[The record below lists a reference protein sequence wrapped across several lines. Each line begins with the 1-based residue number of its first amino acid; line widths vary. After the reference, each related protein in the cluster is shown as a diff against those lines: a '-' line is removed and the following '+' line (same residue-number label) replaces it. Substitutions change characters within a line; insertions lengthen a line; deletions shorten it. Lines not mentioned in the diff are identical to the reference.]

1 MPLISQTSDLRSYK
15 QPYVSNMDRRGGG
28 SSNQPYQT
36 KVMEIPNDNQ
46 TSNDSNKLRLGLTGG
61 PDILNRGGLNAF
73 RRAGI
78 DTARLAQYFFDFKSR
93 GPLFIVKQNILSR
106 ASVKTESSIGV
117 GYGGGFVN
125 QGIYTPL
132 STLGQTIAGVAGTH
146 LNFLGVDPTSP
157 MSGVLSTGLSSAG
170 LNRYEVVA
178 RDNDKEGKNRL
189 VNLFLSKQFKKD
201 DDPNLITYSGGPGS
215 ILGIG
220 ETKIQFADQ
229 RTGVN
234 NTSPLGVKGSDRG
247 NSTYSFRQIPSYYD
261 TEDGFGDPGKV
272 GRIQNFRILQGG
284 AYDEYLINT
293 DPNGNSL
300 EDFVEAGGEEQ
311 AKIGVN
317 EDGDILFNASAYE
330 TTYEFINNGDLL
342 TPRSDTKTYLV
353 GKNIESYDTEKFISP
368 LGASS
373 IFQDVTGESVK
384 NQLNSGSDANPSAV
398 VTWGRD
404 YNSSVYAPGS
414 IVDGSYKPTLKD
426 RIGLKQ
432 YLTPFNQQVSLNT
445 GPSLASNNPTIID
458 YTRVIGGGVSSRYAE
473 IAIKDDADNFNE
485 RFNGIGNG
493 GEKVGLNNYSVY
505 LPGTLDSSV
514 LVEDRAAQSGLRNAY
529 VFSQEDYINYLS
541 DENGDSN
548 LNGRYKRVN
557 PNPQDFRKEIIKKE
571 EELGD
576 GIENNELS
584 PARRILSI
592 SPDYKTKSRRTRV
605 GAGDPGFRNKS
616 DGTKDVFNYGIPAH
630 QLHKDENLV
639 DRLTALPA
647 YESANVQRKNSI
659 NDLCKFRICVL
670 SNDDPSRNVYL
681 HFRAFLDSMSDAY
694 NASWNP
700 IQYVGR
706 GDNFYNYTGFTRSIN
721 MGFTVFAQSKAEL
734 VPMYTK
740 LNYLASSLA
749 PDYTSAGL
757 MRGNMIRMTVGGY
770 LYECPGFITSLNYD
784 VINEAPWEISINE
797 KGGADSSVKELPHMI
812 KVSGLTFTPLHDF
825 LVRKP
830 QNTQVPD
837 QRYISLTSR
846 RNGAGLYGNSY
857 KQLKARTPAKDD
869 RNFITGES

>member
-1 MPLISQTSDLRSYK
+1 MPLISQTSDLRRYR

-46 TSNDSNKLRLGLTGG
+46 SSNDSNKLRLGLTGG
-61 PDILNRGGLNAF
+61 PDIVNRGGLNAF

-93 GPLFIVKQNILSR
+93 GPLFIIKQNILSR

-117 GYGGGFVN
+117 GYGGGFIN

-189 VNLFLSKQFKKD
+189 TNLYLLKQLEKD

-220 ETKIQFADQ
+220 ETKIQYADQ
-229 RTGVN
+229 RTGTNSGKDFKTYQIGLKYNRVDL
-234 NTSPLGVKGSDRG
+234 TSPPLGVATEWFNYTGLQDSVSLPELTTDKGLTFNLD
-247 NSTYSFRQIPSYYD
+247 NSTSIYKSGSL
-261 TEDGFGDPGKV
+261 DP
-272 GRIQNFRILQGG
+272 I
-284 AYDEYLINT
+284 T
-293 DPNGNSL
+293 DSKN
-300 EDFVEAGGEEQ
+300 
-311 AKIGVN
+311 
-317 EDGDILFNASAYE
+317 
-330 TTYEFINNGDLL
+330 
-342 TPRSDTKTYLV
+342 YLV
-353 GKNIESYDTEKFISP
+353 GKDFESYDVSKFISP

-373 IFQDVTGESVK
+373 IFQNITGKPVK
-384 NQLNSGSDANPSAV
+384 NQLQKGSDANPSGV

-404 YNSSVYAPGS
+404 YNTSVYLPGS
-414 IVDGSYKPTLKD
+414 IVDGSYKPTLKPK
-426 RIGLKQ
+426 IGLNK
-432 YLTPFNQQVSLNT
+432 YLIPFNQQISLNT

-458 YTRVIGGGVSSRYAE
+458 YTKIIGGGVSSRYADLTNYE
-473 IAIKDDADNFNE
+473 SIPFGETYAALFGE
-485 RFNGIGNG
+485 RFNGVNMDT
-493 GEKVGLNNYSVY
+493 GEKSGLNNYSVY
-505 LPGTLDSSV
+505 LPGTLNSSV
-514 LVEDRAAQSGLRNAY
+514 LIEDRAAQSGLRNAY
-529 VFSQEDYINYLS
+529 TFTQEDYVNYLS
-541 DENGDSN
+541 DVNGETN

-557 PNPQDFRKEIIKKE
+557 PNPQDFRKEIIKQE
-571 EELGD
+571 EEFGD

-592 SPDYKTKSRRTRV
+592 SPDYKSKSRRTRV
-605 GAGDPGFRNKS
+605 GAGDPGFRNKA

-630 QLHKDENLV
+630 KLHKDENLV

-647 YESANVQRKNSI
+647 YESANVKRSNSI
-659 NDLCKFRICVL
+659 NDLAKFRICIL
-670 SNDDPSRNVYL
+670 SNDAPSRNIYL
-681 HFRAFLDSMSDAY
+681 HFRAFIDSMDDAY

-721 MGFTVFAQSKAEL
+721 MGFTCFAQSKAEL

-740 LNYLASSLA
+740 LNLLASSLA
-749 PDYTSAGL
+749 PDYTNAGL
-757 MRGNMIRMTVGGY
+757 MRGNMVRLTVGGY
-770 LYECPGFITSLNYD
+770 LYECPGFITSLNYS
-784 VINEAPWEISINE
+784 VVNEAPWEISINE

-837 QRYISLTSR
+837 QKYIALASR
-846 RNGAGLYGNSY
+846 RNGSGLYGNSY

>member
-1 MPLISQTSDLRSYK
+1 
-15 QPYVSNMDRRGGG
+15 MDRRGGG

-132 STLGQTIAGVAGTH
+132 STLGQAVAGVAGTH

-247 NSTYSFRQIPSYYD
+247 NSIYKYSQKPSYYD

-272 GRIQNFRILQGG
+272 GIIQNFRILQGG

-293 DPNGNSL
+293 DPAGNSL

-317 EDGDILFNASAYE
+317 EDGKILFNASAYE
-330 TTYEFINNGDLL
+330 TTYEFTNNGNLL

-353 GKNIESYDTEKFISP
+353 GKNIESYDVEKFISP

-373 IFQDVTGESVK
+373 IFQNITGKPVK
-384 NQLNSGSDANPSAV
+384 NQLQKGSDANPSGV
-398 VTWGRD
+398 VTWGRE
-404 YNSSVYAPGS
+404 YNTSVYLPGS
-414 IVDGSYKPTLKD
+414 IVDGSYKPTLKPKP
-426 RIGLKQ
+426 GLKR
-432 YLTPFNQQVSLNT
+432 YLTPRAVKLKDSLPISLNS
-445 GPSLASNNPTIID
+445 GPSLSSNNPTIID
-458 YTRVIGGGVSSRYAE
+458 YTKVIGGGASSRYADVTNYE
-473 IAIKDDADNFNE
+473 MIPLGETYASLFGE
-485 RFNGIGNG
+485 RFNGVNMDT
-493 GEKVGLNNYSVY
+493 GEKTGLNGYSVY
-505 LPGTLDSSV
+505 LPGTLNSSV

-541 DENGDSN
+541 DANGENN

-571 EELGD
+571 EEFGD

-592 SPDYKTKSRRTRV
+592 SPDYKSKSRRTRV
-605 GAGDPGFRNKS
+605 GAGDPGFRNKA

-630 QLHKDENLV
+630 KLHRDENLV

-659 NDLCKFRICVL
+659 NDLAKFRICIL
-670 SNDDPSRNVYL
+670 SNDAPSRNIYL
-681 HFRAFLDSMSDAY
+681 HFRAFIDSMTDGY

-721 MGFTVFAQSKAEL
+721 MGFTCFAQSKAEL

-740 LNYLASSLA
+740 LNLLASSLA
-749 PDYTSAGL
+749 PDYTNAGL
-757 MRGNMIRMTVGGY
+757 MRGNMVRLTVGGY

-784 VINEAPWEISINE
+784 VVNEAPWEISINE
-797 KGGADSSVKELPHMI
+797 KGGADTSVKELPHMI

-837 QRYISLTSR
+837 QKYISLASR
-846 RNGAGLYGNSY
+846 RNGSGLYGNSY
-857 KQLKARTPAKDD
+857 KQLKARVPAKDD